1 MVYTVKLKG
10 KFDLKEKDVVE
21 LHPWIKPLLGEI
33 KKTGWKYRILNID
46 AEVLVELKDVSE

>member
-33 KKTGWKYRILNID
+33 KKKGWKYRILNID